1 MICGQAH
8 LHAASNARHVVHGYV
23 PHGVTQDSP
32 ALGPSVSRLSKNLQS
47 LVKTAWQGSPSD
59 L

>member
-1 MICGQAH
+1 MLLAMP
-8 LHAASNARHVVHGYV
+8 RHVVHGYV
-23 PHGVTQDSP
+23 PHGVAQDSP